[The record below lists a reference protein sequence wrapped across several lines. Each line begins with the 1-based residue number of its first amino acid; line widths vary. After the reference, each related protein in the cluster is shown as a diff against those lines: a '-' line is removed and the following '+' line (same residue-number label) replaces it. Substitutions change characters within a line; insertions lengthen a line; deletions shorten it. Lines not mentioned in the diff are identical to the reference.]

1 LAENFAGEWLHL
13 QNLKEAVP
21 DLYLYPNFDRGLA
34 DSMRRETEML
44 FDSIVHSDGGIL
56 DLLAADYTF
65 VDERLAK
72 HYGIPDVMGNRFRR
86 VPVTNPNRYGILG
99 HAGILTLTSTA
110 IRTSPVQRG
119 KYVMEVLLGTPPPP
133 APPNVPALPENSEL
147 RTGHVAKPLSVRERM
162 EEHRSNPA
170 CASCHKL
177 MDPIGFSLENF
188 DPVGLW
194 RTRDSGFSIDPKGQM
209 FDGSKL
215 DGPASLRNAILAH
228 SDSFLE
234 NFTEN
239 LLAYGVGRVHEY
251 SDMPEIRAIERDAA
265 RSSNRFS
272 AFVLGVVKSPAFQ
285 MRRAEDAEP
294 KGGAAT
300 SVLNLR

>member
-1 LAENFAGEWLHL
+1 
-13 QNLKEAVP
+13 
-21 DLYLYPNFDRGLA
+21 
-34 DSMRRETEML
+34 
-44 FDSIVHSDGGIL
+44 
-56 DLLAADYTF
+56 
-65 VDERLAK
+65 
-72 HYGIPDVMGNRFRR
+72 
-86 VPVTNPNRYGILG
+86 
-99 HAGILTLTSTA
+99 
-110 IRTSPVQRG
+110 
-119 KYVMEVLLGTPPPP
+119 
-133 APPNVPALPENSEL
+133 
-147 RTGHVAKPLSVRERM
+147 M

-188 DPVGLW
+188 DPLGLW
-194 RTRDSGFSIDPKGQM
+194 RTRDSGFVIDPKGQM
-209 FDGSKL
+209 FDGAKL

-251 SDMPEIRAIERDAA
+251 WDMPEIRAIEREAA
-265 RSSNRFS
+265 RSNNRFS

-294 KGGAAT
+294 KGGAG
-300 SVLNLR
+300 SSMMNLR